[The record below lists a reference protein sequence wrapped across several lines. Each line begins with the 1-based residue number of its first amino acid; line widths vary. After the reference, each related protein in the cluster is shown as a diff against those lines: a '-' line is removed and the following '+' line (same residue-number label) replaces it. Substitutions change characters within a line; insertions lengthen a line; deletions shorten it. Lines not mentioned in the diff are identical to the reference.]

1 MGTFKSQYSAL
12 EAAAISKDEDDTFTW
27 RVSQKCICLS
37 TSWMKSHW
45 EPTPKIPGT
54 IEVKL
59 LLVRFKPYSI
69 EGVASIL
76 VEHKVK
82 RSC

>member
-1 MGTFKSQYSAL
+1 
-12 EAAAISKDEDDTFTW
+12 
-27 RVSQKCICLS
+27 
-37 TSWMKSHW
+37 MKSHW

-76 VEHKVK
+76 VERKVK